1 MRTVPRVRRVLV
13 RTWNAF
19 HGNSVPPGRE
29 SFLAEGIRMV
39 AEDGPDVVCL
49 QELPVWSL
57 GHLDD
62 WSGMTAVGAVARR
75 PSLGPLP
82 VSAEIGRLVTGWHP
96 GLFRSAF
103 AGQANAILVA
113 PSLRV
118 LARDEIVLNPA
129 EFRRR
134 LAGLNLVERLAWA
147 RERRVC
153 HAVRLE
159 DADGGTVLVA
169 NLHATR
175 YRRLAEPELVRAAAF
190 ADGLAGIEEPIVLA
204 GDFNVVAVRLEDWGF
219 SGGGHRVDHV
229 LARGLSVADVA
240 AWPRERRRRGGVL
253 LSDHAPVD
261 ATVS

>member
-1 MRTVPRVRRVLV
+1 MLV
-13 RTWNAF
+13 RTWNVF

-29 SFLAEGIRMV
+29 SFLEDAVRM
-39 AEDGPDVVCL
+39 ATEDGPDVVCL
-49 QELPVWSL
+49 QELPAWAL
-57 GHLDD
+57 GRLDD
-62 WSGMTAVGAVARR
+62 WSGMAAVGTVARR
-75 PSLGPLP
+75 PSLGPVP
-82 VSAEIGRLVTGWHP
+82 VTAEIGRVVTEWHP

-118 LARDEIVLNPA
+118 LAANELVLNPA

-134 LAGLNLVERLAWA
+134 LQGLNLVERLAWA

-153 HAVRLE
+153 QAVRVQLP
-159 DADGGTVLVA
+159 DGGTLLVG

-175 YRRLAEPELVRAAAF
+175 YRRLAETELVRAAAF
-190 ADGLAGIEEPIVLA
+190 ADGLAGPQEPIVLA
-204 GDFNVVAVRLEDWGF
+204 GDFNVFALALDDWGF
-219 SGGGHRVDHV
+219 HGGGHRVDHV
-229 LARGLSVADVA
+229 LARGLSVSRVA
-240 AWPRERRRRGGVL
+240 AWPIERRRRHGVL